1 MIDDRTPNLNLPK
14 PSVGNTLLEDLT
26 RLRSAFDT
34 LDTVVSGKQEAL
46 GYTPLNATQKGA
58 NSGVCELTSDGFV
71 PSIRL
76 PSYVDD
82 VVEFANFA
90 ALPATGE
97 AGKIYVLQTAYTV
110 GGITSNQFRWS
121 GSVYVPISA
130 SPGTTDAITEGSVN
144 LFFTAERARAAQLP
158 ATAVTP
164 GLVRVGSGLSVT
176 PDGLIAVDAN
186 TSFSETVVPITSNGQ
201 TAFVVDGGYTAASVQ
216 VLLNGVELARN
227 DEFFA
232 TDGVNLTLSDGAT
245 TSDRLL
251 VRTWKA
257 FLNTGPVS
265 FPAAPVNTAP
275 AGGTTIDS
283 TTTTFSGGAFLAP
296 DGATHAATQV
306 QFSTSAGFGTIALD
320 TGALAAATSVSV
332 NLSTLTLNTTYFWRM
347 RYQGSGGQ
355 WSVWSTPTSF
365 VMPVALA
372 SYIPTPAATPTNFGD
387 ALEGGFY
394 AGMIWN
400 ELVQSSTSQSV
411 SLGSKSFTVPSMS
424 AAPIVYQGQQLEIR
438 SRANPTNRMTGTVT
452 FAGGT
457 TLTINVT
464 SVGGSGTFSDWSI
477 MSRYRVILAPKASGQ
492 TTGSSVLGALPS
504 TPSTDAGTPSEGF
517 LATVAL
523 AAVGS
528 GAASW
533 ARSRNIAGYTDW
545 YLPSQDELALVV
557 RNLKPTGGAPNA
569 TAARN
574 QALAGPRGA
583 YANTAGDTSGVIKNS
598 DPAYPLNDAVET
610 TNALFSN
617 GAENILLSAGLF
629 YVSSSYISGT
639 TSATYLNQSATSNSA
654 YGAQSQVVLTS
665 SSNSSAYFRAVRRSI
680 I

>member
-14 PSVGNTLLEDLT
+14 PSVGNTLLEDLP

-34 LDTVVSGKQEAL
+34 LDTVVSGKQDAL
-46 GYTPLNATQKGA
+46 GFTPLNATQKGA
-58 NSGVCELTSDGFV
+58 NGGVCELTGDGFV

-82 VVEFANFA
+82 VLEFANRA
-90 ALPATGE
+90 AFPATGE
-97 AGKIYVLQTAYTV
+97 AGKIYLALDTNGQWRWTGSTYVQ
-110 GGITSNQFRWS
+110 IT
-121 GSVYVPISA
+121 A
-130 SPGTTDAITEGSVN
+130 SPGTTDAVPEGSAN
-144 LFFTAERARAAQLP
+144 LYFTPERARAAQVP

-164 GLVRVGSGLSVT
+164 GLVMAGAGLAISV
-176 PDGLIAVDAN
+176 DGTLSLDAS
-186 TSFSETVVPITSNGQ
+186 TSFTESLVPITSNGQ
-201 TAFVVDGGYTAASVQ
+201 TAFVIDGGYTAASVQ
-216 VLLNGVELARN
+216 VLLNGVELLRN

-232 TDGVNLTLSDGAT
+232 TDGVNLTLAQGVT
-245 TSDRLL
+245 TSDKLL
-251 VRTWKA
+251 LRSWKA

-275 AGGTTIDS
+275 ANGVTITDA
-283 TTTTFSGGAFLAP
+283 TATFSGGSFLAP

-365 VMPVALA
+365 SMPVALA
-372 SYIPTPAATPTNFGD
+372 SYIPTPTATPANFGD

-400 ELVQSSTSQSV
+400 ELVQSGTSQSV

-492 TTGSSVLGALPS
+492 TTGSGVSGALAS

-557 RNLKPTGGAPNA
+557 RNLKPTGGASNS

-617 GAENILLSAGLF
+617 GAESILLSAGLF

-639 TSATYLNQSATSNSA
+639 TSATHLNQAAEVSNP
-654 YGAQSQVVLTS
+654 YGAQSQVMLTS
-665 SSNSSAYFRAVRRSI
+665 SANSSAHFRAVRRSI